1 MHIYWKGQSCFNIMA
16 TCGKGETL
24 SILIDPIDPKTDTKL
39 SKQKSDVCIFTN
51 NQVSTEGLDG
61 FIINEP
67 GEYEIKGIYIKGIGC
82 PDCAEKER
90 TDYIYTIEAEEMK
103 ICHLGNLKQKELS
116 SKQLSAI
123 GEIDILMIPVGG
135 DYVLDEKE
143 AAEIINQIEP
153 RIVIPMV
160 YKTDLVKT
168 KLEDVKVFLKEVG
181 EAGKTPQDKLLIKKK
196 DLDNTEGEVVV
207 LQP

>member
-1 MHIYWKGQSCFNIMA
+1 MHIYWKGQSCFNVMVA
-16 TCGKGETL
+16 YGKGESL
-24 SILIDPIDPKTDTKL
+24 SILIDPVDPKTNTKL
-39 SKQKSDVCIFTN
+39 SKQKSDICIFTDS
-51 NQVSTEGLDG
+51 QTDREGFEG

-67 GEYEIKGIYIKGIGC
+67 GEYEIKGVYIKGIGC
-82 PDCAEKER
+82 SDCADKDK
-90 TDYIYTIEAEEMK
+90 TNYIYTIEAEDMK

-116 SKQLSAI
+116 PKQLSAI

-153 RIVIPMV
+153 RIIIPMV

-168 KLEDVKVFLKEVG
+168 KLEDVKAFLKEMG
-181 EAGKTPQDKLLIKKK
+181 ETGKIPQDKLLIKKK
-196 DLDNTEGEVVV
+196 DLDNTEEEVIV
-207 LQP
+207 LQA